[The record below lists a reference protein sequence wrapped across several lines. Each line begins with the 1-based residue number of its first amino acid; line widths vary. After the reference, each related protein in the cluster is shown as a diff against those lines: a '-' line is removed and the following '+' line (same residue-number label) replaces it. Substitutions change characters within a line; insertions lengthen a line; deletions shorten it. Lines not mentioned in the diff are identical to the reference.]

1 VLLFFHK
8 WTPPVESHYKL
19 NFSCKFGVDGATV
32 GIGVI
37 IPDSLG
43 LVAAVKC
50 FQLTSGGDML
60 QVHARAVLAAL
71 EFAYSIGLLWQEVE
85 VGHQELLGLIYMSSP
100 CLAPIGVP
108 IEDICSWIHL
118 FHFMSF
124 SFIRTDCNKALQALA
139 TKVLSSFSDQVWL
152 EEHPDCIIS
161 FVQFNS
167 S

>member
-1 VLLFFHK
+1 M
-8 WTPPVESHYKL
+8 
-19 NFSCKFGVDGATV
+19 
-32 GIGVI
+32 I
-37 IPDSLG
+37 IRDSLG

-85 VGHQELLGLIYMSSP
+85 VGHQELLGLIHMSSP
-100 CLAPIGVP
+100 CLAPIRVL

-118 FHFMSF
+118 FHFLSF
-124 SFIRTDCNKALQALA
+124 SFIRIDCNKDSQALA
-139 TKVLSSFSDQVWL
+139 TKALSSFSDQVWL
-152 EEHPDCIIS
+152 EDHPDCITFLI
-161 FVQFNS
+161 QFDS